1 MASVDLLVHIILK
14 WEGGYEA
21 SVNDTGNYDDQHNLI
36 GSNKGITSATYK
48 TAYGVY
54 PTIQEMQNLSL
65 DQFTFILKKL
75 FWNRWDADSIKNQS
89 VASILVDWLWASG
102 VWGIKI
108 PQGILGLK
116 TDGIVGNVT
125 IAAVNTQDPQTFFN
139 KIKAA
144 RIAFVQNIVAN
155 HPNQSE
161 WLHGWEN
168 RINAFNF
175 TA

>member
-1 MASVDLLVHIILK
+1 MTDVNLYAPFVLR
-14 WEGGYEA
+14 WEGGFEN
-21 SVNDTGNYDDQHNLI
+21 SPNDTGNYDDQHNLI
-36 GSNKGITSATYK
+36 GSNKGITPTTYK

-65 DQFTFILKKL
+65 NQFTYILKKL
-75 FWNRWDADSIKNQS
+75 FWDRWDADSIKNQS

-102 VWGIKI
+102 IWGIKI

-125 IAAVNTQDPQTFFN
+125 IAAVNAQDHQIFFN
-139 KIKAA
+139 KIKDA
-144 RIAFVQNIVAN
+144 RIAFVQNIVTN

-175 TA
+175 AA